1 MTDLESDDQALACDW
16 LNVRA
21 DEDFRTNH
29 AVSLSPLFVFFF
41 FFSHCSLSCHLFSFM
56 NTPPHTLSPSNF
68 CCRLCVCLS
77 TPP

>member
-41 FFSHCSLSCHLFSFM
+41 FFFLIVAYPVIC
-56 NTPPHTLSPSNF
+56 SPS
-68 CCRLCVCLS
+68 
-77 TPP
+77 